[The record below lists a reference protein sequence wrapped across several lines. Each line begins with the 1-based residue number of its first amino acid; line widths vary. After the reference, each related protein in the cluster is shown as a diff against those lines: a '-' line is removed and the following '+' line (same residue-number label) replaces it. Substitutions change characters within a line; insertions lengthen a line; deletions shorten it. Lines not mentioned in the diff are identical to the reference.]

1 MNNCSKQ
8 HPLLCLIYANTV
20 LEQHR
25 WPWPVAW
32 CIIHR
37 KLQHLQPQAQTWPST
52 DFQDQAH
59 WVLKKQNL
67 KMTKTGYQWC
77 LLSHDV
83 QGGLH
88 KWEVLQK
95 YFSDVFPHRRALRS
109 STITLLELAFEF
121 KSLYHSFPIC
131 VCTTLS
137 SNRNKLIW

>member
-77 LLSHDV
+77 LLSHYV

-88 KWEVLQK
+88 KWEVLHK
-95 YFSDVFPHRRALRS
+95 YFSDVFPHRRALGS
-109 STITLLELAFEF
+109 HHHFTWVSFWVQVSLSLLPYMCMYN
-121 KSLYHSFPIC
+121 SL
-131 VCTTLS
+131 
-137 SNRNKLIW
+137 K